1 MFKLC
6 GVCGDFISNKRRKT
20 YCSNSCYKKAK
31 RDNKKNFT
39 KTITKFPENGRT
51 LDVVD
56 MMKRNTERFN
66 YGLELN
72 R

>member
-1 MFKLC
+1 MFKFC
-6 GVCGDFISNKRRKT
+6 DICGDFISNKRKKI
-20 YCSNSCYKKAK
+20 YCSANCYRKAK
-31 RDNKKNFT
+31 QNKKKKFT

-51 LDVVD
+51 LDVCD